1 MSNIPIETNQALF
14 KYKRLT
20 KRMDS
25 LTQRLPTGKKIA
37 SPKDNPS
44 AWEKASTSNAAFNR
58 LQSIN
63 SSLNMIAM
71 NIRIADTTMGTI
83 GDHLDT
89 MKSQLEMMINNYP
102 PFLQDSPERA
112 ELIKGFNDLRTQ
124 IDLMTMPSDDE
135 GAKKI
140 MADTAVVTDAGDW
153 EIMVGENNEKKTLHS
168 QQVHTGPSGLNI
180 PELPENATDSE
191 IVEAIA
197 NLRAARDTLEQKRM
211 GLANDAAGI
220 ARWLEH
226 NTKTANFHRNRAERI
241 VNADMNEVAAQIKS
255 VELRQSLA
263 IEVMRGITENQS
275 QLIALLR

>member
-14 KYKRLT
+14 NYNRLT
-20 KRMDS
+20 KTMDS
-25 LTQRLPTGKKIA
+25 LTQELSSGKKIA

-63 SSLNMIAM
+63 SGLNMIAM

-89 MKSQLEMMINNYP
+89 MKSQLEMMINNHP
-102 PFLQDSPERA
+102 PFPQDSPERA

-124 IDLMTMPSDDE
+124 IDQMTMPSDDE

-140 MADTAVVTDAGDW
+140 MADPAVVTDAGDW
-153 EIMVGENNEKKTLHS
+153 EIIVGEHNVKKTIHS
-168 QQVHTGPSGLNI
+168 QQVHTGPTGLNI

-197 NLRAARDTLEQKRM
+197 NLRTAKDTLEQKRM
-211 GLANDAAGI
+211 GLGKDAAGI

-226 NTKTANFHRNRAERI
+226 NTKTANFHRNRSERI
-241 VNADMNEVAAQIKS
+241 INADMNEVAAQIKS
-255 VELRQSLA
+255 VELRHTLT
-263 IEVMRGITENQS
+263 IELIGSITDTQS
-275 QLIALLR
+275 QLIALFG

>member
-1 MSNIPIETNQALF
+1 
-14 KYKRLT
+14 
-20 KRMDS
+20 MDS
-25 LTQRLPTGKKIA
+25 LTQRLITGKKIA

-71 NIRIADTTMGTI
+71 NIRIADTTMDTI
-83 GDHLDT
+83 GDDLDI
-89 MKSQLEMMINNYP
+89 MQSQLEMMINNYP
-102 PFLQDSPERA
+102 SFPQDSPERA
-112 ELIKGFNDLRTQ
+112 ELIKDFNELRTQ
-124 IDLMTMPSDDE
+124 IDQMTMPSEDE

-140 MADTAVVTDAGDW
+140 MSDPAVVTNAGDW
-153 EIMVGENNEKKTLHS
+153 EIMVGENNAKKTIHS
-168 QQVHTGPSGLNI
+168 QQVHTGPTGLNI

-197 NLRAARDTLEQKRM
+197 NLRTAKGTLEQKRM
-211 GLANDAAGI
+211 GLEKDAAGI

-241 VNADMNEVAAQIKS
+241 ENADMNEVAAQIKS
-255 VELRQSLA
+255 VELRHSLS
-263 IEVMRGITENQS
+263 IELIRSITETQS